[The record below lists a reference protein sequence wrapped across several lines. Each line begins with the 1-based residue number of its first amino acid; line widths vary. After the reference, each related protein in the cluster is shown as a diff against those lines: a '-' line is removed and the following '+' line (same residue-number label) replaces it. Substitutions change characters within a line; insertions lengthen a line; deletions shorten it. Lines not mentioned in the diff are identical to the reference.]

1 MTLSELYS
9 KFFSRPSIVPPTTI
23 YFFEDE
29 DSADI
34 WIQNMYFNDP
44 DNGYSLVGVLR
55 SDMKAKYTLQ
65 PRWCEAE
72 VQQFYC
78 VEPDVIVAVVT
89 PKEMQLGMKE
99 KIMPALE
106 KKIKELLINGENEY
120 AKGFACAM
128 TIVADILLPK
138 EDK

>member
-29 DSADI
+29 DSADA
-34 WIQNMYFNDP
+34 WIENMYFNNP
-44 DNGYSLVGVLR
+44 DNNYNLSGVLR
-55 SDMKAKYTLQ
+55 SDMIAKYTLL

-78 VEPDVIVAVVT
+78 VEPDVIVAVVA
-89 PKEMQLGMKE
+89 PKKMEVEHDE
-99 KIMPALE
+99 KTGSQNSKLH
-106 KKIKELLINGENEY
+106 
-120 AKGFACAM
+120 
-128 TIVADILLPK
+128 
-138 EDK
+138 